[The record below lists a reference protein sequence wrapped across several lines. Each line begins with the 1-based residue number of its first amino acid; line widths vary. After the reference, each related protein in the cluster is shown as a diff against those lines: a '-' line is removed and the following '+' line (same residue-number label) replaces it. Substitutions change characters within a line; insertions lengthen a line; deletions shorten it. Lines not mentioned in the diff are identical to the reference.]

1 MRTTRTTTLALAGL
15 LIAATATGCGSAV
28 TTSSAGTKAND
39 FYAQIAGL
47 PKDQQVAKAEA
58 VARQEGNTLSLY
70 TSMTSDVATPVTQAF
85 EKKYGIKVNVF
96 RGTSET
102 VLQRTLQEV
111 QAGKAGADALETNF
125 AELMALADNNF
136 LADFNGAALDKV
148 DSTAKFPQWTATRL
162 NVFQP
167 AWNTDLI
174 KPADEPHSWEDLALP
189 KYRGKLTLEISDSDW
204 YANVTKYW
212 LDHGKSQAEVDSL
225 WQDIAANSKVAK
237 GHVTMMQFLS
247 AGQSAIQ
254 AMNYTYITDH
264 AIAAGAP
271 VTHLPRSGVSK
282 IPAFPRPN
290 GVAMVKNAQ
299 RPASAWL
306 FYHFM
311 LTDGQK
317 ELVKLKLTPSTKV
330 PGDKSLQGITLV
342 PFDVEGVSR
351 DAAHWDKKYDALLR
365 SAGKS
370 GK

>member
-1 MRTTRTTTLALAGL
+1 MDKAYSGVRAPAGATHSLPKTVSDTVNGTPPTTRCRAASLRRVDRSPLPAPLQEHCMRTTRTTTLALAGL

-47 PKDQQVAKAEA
+47 PKDQQVAKAEE

-125 AELMALADNNF
+125 AELMALADNKF

-189 KYRGKLTLEISDSDW
+189 KY
-204 YANVTKYW
+204 
-212 LDHGKSQAEVDSL
+212 
-225 WQDIAANSKVAK
+225 K
-237 GHVTMMQFLS
+237 G
-247 AGQSAIQ
+247 
-254 AMNYTYITDH
+254 N
-264 AIAAGAP
+264 
-271 VTHLPRSGVSK
+271 
-282 IPAFPRPN
+282 
-290 GVAMVKNAQ
+290 
-299 RPASAWL
+299 
-306 FYHFM
+306 
-311 LTDGQK
+311 
-317 ELVKLKLTPSTKV
+317 
-330 PGDKSLQGITLV
+330 
-342 PFDVEGVSR
+342 
-351 DAAHWDKKYDALLR
+351 
-365 SAGKS
+365 
-370 GK
+370 